1 MYKFLYLPVG
11 DSAANLAP
19 VLIDAT
25 HIRRIDHPTGTTTII
40 QYNGTAS
47 RDTITLT
54 TVESDSGHVL
64 QNWLVEEIRKLLSTG
79 YTSTGP
85 LLTPPLAIASIAI
98 S

>member
-1 MYKFLYLPVG
+1 MYKFLYLPIG
-11 DSAANLAP
+11 DAAANLAP
-19 VLIDAT
+19 VLIDVTNIKAVDKPSGTVT
-25 HIRRIDHPTGTTTII
+25 HLKYSTENSTDF
-40 QYNGTAS
+40 
-47 RDTITLT
+47 ITFT